1 MSLVLTIVRQP
12 PGTDVAKSRM
22 TFGASGGTI
31 GRNATNDWQLPD
43 PDRFVS
49 SRHASIRCEG
59 GQYYLVDTS
68 TNGVYYNNTEE
79 PLGTGNQAMLSEGDR
94 LYFGE
99 YELLVAFEQSP
110 VADNMNL
117 NDFDQW
123 LDPVSAN
130 DILADKSD
138 GSVGNDFLMES
149 EELDPLAAF
158 DKALPSSGMPS
169 SNAIPD
175 DDDWLGASQPD
186 NASPMEQAFSIAA
199 PVSDPLIPEPRALEA
214 IIPEPINPEPS
225 MSEGAGQAI
234 PDDWDIDDLLGG
246 GEPEE
251 LAAPKAPE
259 PLAKPVPQPAKS
271 IPVPS
276 QPPKVMNAEKV
287 TSAAKE
293 NVKTELDEIE
303 SLLDVDIKIPEAQQ
317 DIQDAAQRE
326 TNELDAFLGLGDAQ
340 QVPSTPPSAASSVD
354 PLIAEPEAN
363 VADDELS
370 IDDFLS
376 VEDPVVESL
385 VVDDF
390 VAEKNQQ
397 KIPEP
402 AVESEQKTASV
413 QGVVVEKSGAVEKEA
428 VSQNNTPQE
437 SISDTDQVSELISS
451 LGLNPEQVSPEQRAN
466 FNQLIADMLRESTK
480 GMMAVLGARNA
491 IKNEFRMNVTLIQAA
506 ENNPLKFSPN
516 VDEALRNM
524 FVSQNNA
531 YLPGILAIRHGFQ
544 DIADHQIA
552 VIAGMREAFTSMM
565 KQFDPQK
572 LAVRFDK
579 QQTRGGLMKGKS
591 AKYWESYA
599 EYYQYLANNMDDS
612 FQDLFGEEF
621 AEAYE
626 QQMNT
631 LAASRAK

>member
-68 TNGVYYNNTEE
+68 TNGVYYNNTEQ

-99 YELLVAFEQSP
+99 YELLVEFEQSP
-110 VADNMNL
+110 AADNMSL

-123 LDPVSAN
+123 LDPVPAN
-130 DILADKSD
+130 DILADSTD

-149 EELDPLAAF
+149 EELDPLAAL
-158 DKALPSSGMPS
+158 DKAVPSSSMPS
-169 SNAIPD
+169 TNAIPD

-186 NASPMEQAFSIAA
+186 NASPMEQAFSIAD
-199 PVSDPLIPEPRALEA
+199 PVSDPLIPEP
-214 IIPEPINPEPS
+214 IISEPTSTEPT
-225 MSEGAGQAI
+225 APAI
-234 PDDWDIDDLLGG
+234 PDDWDIDDLLGD
-246 GEPEE
+246 GELEE
-251 LAAPKAPE
+251 VAVPKASEPAPKPA
-259 PLAKPVPQPAKS
+259 PQPAKP
-271 IPVPS
+271 IPSPS
-276 QPPKVMNAEKV
+276 QPSKV
-287 TSAAKE
+287 TNAAKVKSAAKE

-303 SLLDVDIKIPEAQQ
+303 SLLEVDIALPEAQQ
-317 DIQDAAQRE
+317 DIQDTAQRE
-326 TNELDAFLGLGDAQ
+326 TNELDAFLGLGDTPAPSV
-340 QVPSTPPSAASSVD
+340 VPHK
-354 PLIAEPEAN
+354 EPIIVEPIEDVVEEA
-363 VADDELS
+363 VEEDLS

-385 VVDDF
+385 VV
-390 VAEKNQQ
+390 ESL
-397 KIPEP
+397 
-402 AVESEQKTASV
+402 AVEGLATEKKQKATPQPVVESV
-413 QGVVVEKSGAVEKEA
+413 QKNVAKQAGDVKAAGGKEVQA
-428 VSQNNTPQE
+428 PSVPPQA
-437 SISDTDQVSELISS
+437 STSDTDQTSELISS
-451 LGLNPEQVSPEQRAN
+451 LGLDPEQISPEQRAN
-466 FNQLIADMLRESTK
+466 FNVLIADMLRESTK

-524 FVSQNNA
+524 FTYQSNA
-531 YLPGILAIRHGFQ
+531 YLPGVLAIRHGFQ

-565 KQFDPQK
+565 RQFDPQK

-599 EYYQYLANNMDDS
+599 EYYQDLANNMDDS

>member
-12 PGTDVAKSRM
+12 PGTNVAKSRM
-22 TFGASGGTI
+22 TFGATGGSI
-31 GRNATNDWQLPD
+31 GRNSTNDWQLPD

-68 TNGVYYNNTEE
+68 TNGVYYNNTEQ
-79 PLGTGNQAMLSEGDR
+79 PLGTGNQAKLSEGDR

-110 VADNMNL
+110 AADNMNL

-123 LDPVSAN
+123 LDPAPAN
-130 DILADKSD
+130 DILADSS
-138 GSVGNDFLMES
+138 GSVGNDFLIES
-149 EELDPLAAF
+149 EELDPLAAM
-158 DKALPSSGMPS
+158 DNAMPSLGMPS

-175 DDDWLGASQPD
+175 DEDWLGTSQPD
-186 NASPMEQAFSIAA
+186 NASPMAQAFSIAA
-199 PVSDPLIPEPRALEA
+199 PVSDP
-214 IIPEPINPEPS
+214 IIPEPANSEPS
-225 MSEGAGQAI
+225 IPEGSGHAI
-234 PDDWDIDDLLGG
+234 PDDWDIDDLLGDD
-246 GEPEE
+246 
-251 LAAPKAPE
+251 APAEIAVLSTPE
-259 PLAKPVPQPAKS
+259 PLARPVPQPAK
-271 IPVPS
+271 PMPS
-276 QPPKVMNAEKV
+276 PPQPSRAA
-287 TSAAKE
+287 SAMKE
-293 NVKTELDEIE
+293 NVKIELDEIE
-303 SLLDVDIKIPEAQQ
+303 SLLEVEITIPEAQQ
-317 DIQDAAQRE
+317 DIQDTAQRE
-326 TNELDAFLGLGDAQ
+326 TNELDAFLGLDDAP
-340 QVPSTPPSAASSVD
+340 VSLAPSPASSIA
-354 PLIAEPEAN
+354 PLIAKPEVKAIE
-363 VADDELS
+363 DELS
-370 IDDFLS
+370 IDDFLPVEDIV
-376 VEDPVVESL
+376 VEDPIVESL
-385 VVDDF
+385 VAERDQKNIPEPVEDEQEI
-390 VAEKNQQ
+390 VAEKVS
-397 KIPEP
+397 
-402 AVESEQKTASV
+402 AVKRATIKA
-413 QGVVVEKSGAVEKEA
+413 
-428 VSQNNTPQE
+428 
-437 SISDTDQVSELISS
+437 DTDQVSELIHS
-451 LGLNPEQVSPEQRAN
+451 LGLDPEQVSPEQRAN

-531 YLPGILAIRHGFQ
+531 YLPGVLAIKHGFQ
-544 DIADHQIA
+544 DIADHQVA
-552 VIAGMREAFTSMM
+552 VIAGMREAFNSMM

-599 EYYQYLANNMDDS
+599 EYYRDLANNMDDS

-626 QQMNT
+626 QQMNA
-631 LAASRAK
+631 LASSRAK

>member
-12 PGTDVAKSRM
+12 PATDVAQSRM

-49 SRHASIRCEG
+49 SRHACIRCEG

-68 TNGVYYNNTEE
+68 TNGVYYNNTEQ

-99 YELLVAFEQSP
+99 YELLVEFEQSP
-110 VADNMNL
+110 AADNMSL

-123 LDPVSAN
+123 LDPAPAN
-130 DILADKSD
+130 DILADSSDSSD

-158 DKALPSSGMPS
+158 DKALPSSGVPS
-169 SNAIPD
+169 TNAIPD

-199 PVSDPLIPEPRALEA
+199 PVSDPLIPEP
-214 IIPEPINPEPS
+214 INSAPS
-225 MSEGAGQAI
+225 MSEGDGHAI
-234 PDDWDIDDLLGG
+234 PDDWDIDDLLGDG
-246 GEPEE
+246 APEE
-251 LAAPKAPE
+251 VVVPRAPE
-259 PLAKPVPQPAKS
+259 AIAKPVLQPKNPVPQPVKP
-271 IPVPS
+271 IPSPS
-276 QPPKVMNAEKV
+276 QPSKVTSVAKV
-287 TSAAKE
+287 TSAVRKKA
-293 NVKTELDEIE
+293 KTELDEIE
-303 SLLDVDIKIPEAQQ
+303 SLLDVNIAIPAAQQ
-317 DIQDAAQRE
+317 DIKDTAQRE
-326 TNELDAFLGLGDAQ
+326 TNELDAFLGLGDTPA
-340 QVPSTPPSAASSVD
+340 PSVTPHKG
-354 PLIAEPEAN
+354 LIIEEA
-363 VADDELS
+363 VEDDLS
-370 IDDFLS
+370 IDEFLS
-376 VEDPVVESL
+376 V
-385 VVDDF
+385 DDF
-390 VAEKNQQ
+390 AAEKNQESTLL
-397 KIPEP
+397 PT
-402 AVESEQKTASV
+402 VELEQEIATDQGAEAKAAGAKDAPSPSV
-413 QGVVVEKSGAVEKEA
+413 TSQER
-428 VSQNNTPQE
+428 VS
-437 SISDTDQVSELISS
+437 DADQVSELINS
-451 LGLNPEQVSPEQRAN
+451 LGLDPEQVNSEQRAN

-524 FVSQNNA
+524 FTSQSNA
-531 YLPGILAIRHGFQ
+531 YLPGVLAVRHGFQ

-599 EYYQYLANNMDDS
+599 EYYQDLANNMDDS